1 MGKLVKFNKDVS
13 PYGNAG
19 DVVALS
25 KEQLD
30 AVDAKVKKYKIED
43 AYTVEKASVKNP
55 ENARV
60 EETASVSSADADA
73 EVRPKRDMSN
83 SEEVARKQAVDG
95 STDKKEDSDKNSS
108 FEESPATD
116 ESKTVTSAA
125 GNADGLNTDE
135 SNKGTDEN
143 LSEDAKKQKGGRK

>member
-73 EVRPKRDMSN
+73 EVRPKT
-83 SEEVARKQAVDG
+83 DG
-95 STDKKEDSDKNSS
+95 STDKKVDSDPNDS

-143 LSEDAKKQKGGRK
+143 LSENAKKQKGGRK